1 VKGAGVAIALVLAA
15 VTLAGCGSSGQ
26 PEHERDEAKYERNE
40 AKLEERAR
48 QRGFDRSQAETFATV
63 SEVCGGQP
71 KSEFE
76 DVSVERLPDGASN
89 AAIAH
94 AYAAEWPRRLRR
106 AVFEGCMDGLARV
119 PARPPPSSPL
129 ARALWGR
136 NFIATSVYGLPEKPD
151 PPVDQP
157 PHIRLSLSS
166 GREHDLGWEAL
177 CNGYGGS
184 VRITATKIEVDRVGS
199 TLVGCS
205 DEREAEDEWLSRFME
220 SDPEW
225 RLEATKLTLISNDA
239 KIELKVL
246 RQSE

>member
-63 SEVCGGQP
+63 SEFCGGQP
-71 KSEFE
+71 KSELE
-76 DVSVERLPDGASN
+76 DVSVERLPDGASD
-89 AAIAH
+89 AAVAH
-94 AYAAEWPRRLRR
+94 AYAAEWPRRLKR

-129 ARALWGR
+129 ARSLWGR
-136 NFIATSVYGLPEKPD
+136 SFIATSVYGLPEKPD

-166 GREHDLGWEAL
+166 GREHNLGWEAH
-177 CNGYGGS
+177 CNGFGGS

-205 DEREAEDEWLSRFME
+205 DELEAEDKWLSQFME

-225 RLEATKLTLISNDA
+225 RLEATKLTLTSDDA
-239 KIELKVL
+239 KIELKEVGN
-246 RQSE
+246 